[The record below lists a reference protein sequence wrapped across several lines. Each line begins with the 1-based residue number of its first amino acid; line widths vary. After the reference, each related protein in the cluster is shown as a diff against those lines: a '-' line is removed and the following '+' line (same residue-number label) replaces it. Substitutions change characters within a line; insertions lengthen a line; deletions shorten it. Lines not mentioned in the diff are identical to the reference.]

1 MPYTENALPF
11 AAGSPESF
19 HAAQHAAAARETKTR
34 TYLRYLAQSPATD
47 HEAAAALG
55 LPLSSINSIRNGVA
69 LLVEKTPETR
79 ESMYGHP
86 CRVYALNRAGR
97 AVVEVWK

>member
-1 MPYTENALPF
+1 MPYTETGLPF
-11 AAGSPESF
+11 AAGSPESYQ
-19 HAAQHAAAARETKTR
+19 AAQHAAEARESKTR
-34 TYLRYLAQSPATD
+34 KYLRHLAQQPSTD

-55 LPLSSINSIRNGVA
+55 WPLSSIRNGVA

-79 ESMYGHP
+79 ASMYGHP
-86 CRVYALNRAGR
+86 CRVYALNTAGR

>member
-1 MPYTENALPF
+1 MPHTDQGLPF
-11 AAGSPESF
+11 AAGSQESYQAAH
-19 HAAQHAAAARETKTR
+19 HAAEARETKTR
-34 TYLRYLAQSPATD
+34 TYLRYLAQRPATD

-55 LPLSSINSIRNGVA
+55 WPLSSINSIRNGVA
-69 LLVEKTPETR
+69 LLVEKTAETR

>member
-1 MPYTENALPF
+1 MPYTDHGLPF
-11 AAGSPESF
+11 AACSQESF
-19 HAAQHAAAARETKTR
+19 QAAQHAAESRESKTR
-34 TYLRYLAQSPATD
+34 KYLRHLAQQPSTD

-55 LPLSSINSIRNGVA
+55 WPLSSINSIRNGVA